1 MLKTSPKR
9 TNPRKKQLEIARR
22 QVRLPRILQ
31 NMRMSHLVLPVQVQI
46 PKRTKSDRHNK
57 IPRYVSNSFKF
68 LFYHLIKSI
77 LVEEADT
84 KEEVEIE
91 VGTTIMEVDIE
102 VDMMEDMDVVGTADE
117 VAVDTADMEIIVV
130 GHIAGITG
138 LDRKFTTK
146 LVTLLQA

>member
-1 MLKTSPKR
+1 
-9 TNPRKKQLEIARR
+9 
-22 QVRLPRILQ
+22 
-31 NMRMSHLVLPVQVQI
+31 MRMSHLVLPVQVQI
-46 PKRTKSDRHNK
+46 PRTKSDRHNK

-102 VDMMEDMDVVGTADE
+102 ADMMVDMDVVGTADE
-117 VAVDTADMEIIVV
+117 VAVDTVDMEIIVV
-130 GHIAGITG
+130 GHTAGITG
-138 LDRKFTTK
+138 LD
-146 LVTLLQA
+146 LNNLLTLPSKW